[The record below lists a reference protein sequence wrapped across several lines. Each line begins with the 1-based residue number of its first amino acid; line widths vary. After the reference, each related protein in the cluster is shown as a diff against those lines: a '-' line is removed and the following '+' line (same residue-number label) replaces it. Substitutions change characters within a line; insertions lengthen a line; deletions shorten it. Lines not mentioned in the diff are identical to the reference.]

1 MNVLPTALPGVLI
14 VEPKVWRDD
23 RGYFFEVYHAKKGR
37 EKGLPYE
44 FVQDNESFSQ
54 RGTLRGLHA
63 QLTKPQGKLVRV
75 IEGAVLDVA
84 VDIRRGS
91 PTFGR
96 WVAVELSAENFRQ
109 LYVPPGFAHGFSVL
123 SETAKMGYKCTDFY
137 DPSDEIGILWS
148 DPALGIDWRVK
159 DPVLSKK
166 DAVYPTLAQAPKLPD
181 YKAP

>member
-14 VEPKVWRDD
+14 VEPQVWRDP
-23 RGYFFEVYHAKKGR
+23 RGYFFEVYHARKFA
-37 EKGLPYE
+37 EKGLPGE

-54 RGTLRGLHA
+54 KGTVRGLHS
-63 QLTKPQGKLVRV
+63 QVSKPQGKLVRV
-75 IEGAVLDVA
+75 TRGAVLDVA

-123 SETAKMGYKCTDFY
+123 SETAQMAYKCTELY
-137 DPSDEIGILWS
+137 APEDEIGILWN

-166 DAVYPTLAQAPKLPD
+166 DAVYPTLAEAPKLPEFR
-181 YKAP
+181 P